1 MVLRPTHPPSP
12 TKPQPNPKQI
22 TNELASIRKW
32 RDEVGALRKELQGN
46 EQADLYA
53 RVRKELDVS
62 TLRDS
67 LNKVCNLCMW
77 WTRWV
82 DLLDLFGGWCGQLN
96 GSGPHIYISTTTIPL
111 K

>member
-1 MVLRPTHPPSP
+1 MRLDLPPTLPIHPSTP
-12 TKPQPNPKQI
+12 PKQI

-46 EQADLYA
+46 DQADLYP

-67 LNKVCNLCMW
+67 LNKVRAL
-77 WTRWV
+77 
-82 DLLDLFGGWCGQLN
+82 
-96 GSGPHIYISTTTIPL
+96 
-111 K
+111 

>member
-1 MVLRPTHPPSP
+1 MIRPAGASYCANNNKVSGLRPDLTSTFPIHSDP
-12 TKPQPNPKQI
+12 QI

-46 EQADLYA
+46 DQADLYP

-67 LNKVCNLCMW
+67 LNKV
-77 WTRWV
+77 RW
-82 DLLDLFGGWCGQLN
+82 GGWLVG
-96 GSGPHIYISTTTIPL
+96 
-111 K
+111 